1 MTLNR
6 VITNLAAQTVAI
18 VGFLAMPC
26 AVKAFHSR
34 DSPDVTRL
42 LGEAKAEAVELL
54 HDSDE
59 LQTFTRS
66 KLSWKTQG
74 HQIELAKAHINKT
87 GKLLAALQVSKPVAA
102 PWQQRAIDQID
113 PQLRELAKNTEAMIK
128 HLNENKDRVH
138 MPEFQD
144 YVSAN
149 YRMAVDLEALIRDFV
164 NYAEAQQEFERLGH
178 KLGVH

>member
-1 MTLNR
+1 MKLSSLNNF
-6 VITNLAAQTVAI
+6 VAQTAVI
-18 VGFLAMPC
+18 VGLLAIPC
-26 AVKAFHSR
+26 GVKAFQSQ
-34 DSPDVTRL
+34 DSPDVTAL
-42 LGEAKAEAVELL
+42 LGEAKAEAAELL

-66 KLSWKTQG
+66 KLKWQTQSR
-74 HQIELAKAHINKT
+74 QIELAKGHINKT
-87 GKLLAALQVSKPVAA
+87 GKLLAALHSAKPVAA

-128 HLNENKDRVH
+128 HLNENQDKVH
-138 MPEFQD
+138 MPELQD

-164 NYAEAQQEFERLGH
+164 NYGEAQQEFERLGH